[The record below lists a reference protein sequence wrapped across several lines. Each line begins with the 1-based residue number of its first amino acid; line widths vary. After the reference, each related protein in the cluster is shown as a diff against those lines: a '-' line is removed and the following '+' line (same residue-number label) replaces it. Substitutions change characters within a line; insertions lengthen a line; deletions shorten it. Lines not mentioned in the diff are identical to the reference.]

1 MLIFTSLHETNTQ
14 ALKNTCCSFRHLS
27 HTAYL
32 EAPASIGRPLWWRS
46 YHFSRP
52 KSIPKSPRP
61 YLIVSSFRPRNW
73 IRCFRTCT
81 VFKQE
86 IIKVR
91 EWIPHIGPLTK
102 VIPLKLFL
110 DIVPSSSEDVTR
122 AMRGQPK
129 RFSRS
134 YRRRNGGNAIFY
146 VLISFHSRDVLCADS
161 RLFVRPAIRLFCV
174 RLAVHFLAI
183 YSILGSLIQQR
194 QRV

>member
-1 MLIFTSLHETNTQ
+1 MTFPPFFSGIRESRFGCPRI
-14 ALKNTCCSFRHLS
+14 ARVI
-27 HTAYL
+27 YL

-110 DIVPSSSEDVTR
+110 DIVPSSCEDITR
-122 AMRGQPK
+122 AMHRQPK
-129 RFSRS
+129 RLT
-134 YRRRNGGNAIFY
+134 RNYLRKNGVKVILY
-146 VLISFHSRDVLCADS
+146 VLASFHTRDVFCTLS
-161 RLFVRPAIRLFCV
+161 RLFV
-174 RLAVHFLAI
+174 
-183 YSILGSLIQQR
+183 
-194 QRV
+194 